1 MSGCLIDRFLADF
14 YPGKEFQQF
23 SQKGLEINIFQPTVS
38 VLTAGVCLEVILF
51 GLIGA
56 SFQTSIITFYF
67 EFLNIPKKKTFEI
80 FQDFSESSLAELY
93 YSSP

>member
-14 YPGKEFQQF
+14 YPAKEFQQF

-56 SFQTSIITFYF
+56 SFQISMITFYF
-67 EFLNIPKKKTFEI
+67 EFLNIPKKKLLR
-80 FQDFSESSLAELY
+80 SSKTSQNQA
-93 YSSP
+93 